1 MTHVTCRLNAKN
13 RDQLR
18 NPTLG
23 NRVRATFTFL
33 SHLRQTEDGTEQPRY
48 ADQHSRPVSRR
59 RLLAQRVEY
68 WSVVSG
74 TRVPKHPG
82 IYVRIPEYTAGRV
95 LRNSGRRR

>member
-1 MTHVTCRLNAKN
+1 MPRTGISSGT
-13 RDQLR
+13 LR
-18 NPTLG
+18 SAIEYGLPLL
-23 NRVRATFTFL
+23 FL